1 MWGTAEG
8 GNFRPPNATVKI
20 VNTLLVVF
28 FRRGIYNR
36 DTKNNGGK
44 NMKLSWRDCMK
55 VGVSIFVLYLCIHFW
70 PGAVALAKTVIGAAS
85 PLLIG
90 AAVAYVV
97 NLLMNFYERHWFPGS
112 KSAVI
117 GRSRRV
123 VCMLLAYLSLVAAV
137 VIIVALIVPQLTSCV
152 RILLAEVPYA
162 MTRVVAFVQSLNI
175 VPQDLIAPLM
185 SVDWQSKLLDIA
197 TTVTSGVTNVMGAVI
212 STVSTVFSGLVTGLL
227 ALIFSIY
234 ILMGREELKGQFGKL
249 LRRFLSPKWQGRV
262 CYLMHT
268 LDDCFHRYIVGQ
280 CLEALIIGALCA
292 LGMGLLR
299 LPYATMI
306 GALVG
311 FTALIP
317 VAGAYIGAGV
327 GAFMIL
333 TVDPVQA
340 LIFLVFLVILQQL
353 EGNLIYP
360 RVVGS
365 SLGLPGIWVL
375 AAVTVGGGIMGIGGM
390 LLGVPLAAAAYR
402 MLRDDIDSHLQLE
415 E

>member
-1 MWGTAEG
+1 
-8 GNFRPPNATVKI
+8 
-20 VNTLLVVF
+20 
-28 FRRGIYNR
+28 
-36 DTKNNGGK
+36 
-44 NMKLSWRDCMK
+44 MKLSWRDCMK

-112 KSAVI
+112 RVAAI
-117 GRSRRV
+117 DRSRRV
-123 VCMLLAYLSLVAAV
+123 VCMVLAYLSLVAAV

-262 CYLMHT
+262 CYVMHT
-268 LDDCFHRYIVGQ
+268 VDDCFHRYIVGQ

-340 LIFLVFLVILQQL
+340 LVFLVFLVILQQL